1 MSPFPLVI
9 KEQFWSDMDNTNDCT
24 ELAHRTFVKY
34 SLVNR
39 VVIDCLL
46 SKTFWMSTIISLLLM
61 AENVPFWHFLY
72 FYFNFPNYHSSFYF
86 PWFCNAFS
94 YRFSLG
100 LGIFRE
106 QVTSSC
112 KVARFNRK
120 AMTGL
125 RSCWHYIVARENET
139 HGSGEVVDIYL
150 FCS

>member
-1 MSPFPLVI
+1 MSPFSLII

-39 VVIDCLL
+39 VVIDRLL
-46 SKTFWMSTIISLLLM
+46 SKTFWMSTIIGLLLM

-72 FYFNFPNYHSSFYF
+72 ICFNFPNCHSSFYF

-94 YRFSLG
+94 YRFSLD
-100 LGIFRE
+100 LGIFGE
-106 QVTSSC
+106 QTTSSC
-112 KVARFNRK
+112 KVACFNWK

-125 RSCWHYIVARENET
+125 RSYWHIVAQENET